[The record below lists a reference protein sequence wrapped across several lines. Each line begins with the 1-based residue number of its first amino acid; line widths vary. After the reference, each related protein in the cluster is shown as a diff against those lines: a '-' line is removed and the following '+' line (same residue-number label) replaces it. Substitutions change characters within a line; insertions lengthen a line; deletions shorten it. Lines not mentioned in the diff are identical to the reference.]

1 MKARWKIYSIT
12 DAIDV
17 INNNSSGIL
26 YVLADQNKLVD
37 CRKLIINLR
46 CLRQDI
52 DPMMYSVF
60 FLHFYII

>member
-1 MKARWKIYSIT
+1 MKAHWKIYSIT

-17 INNNSSGIL
+17 INNNSCGIL

-52 DPMMYSVF
+52 DPM
-60 FLHFYII
+60 I